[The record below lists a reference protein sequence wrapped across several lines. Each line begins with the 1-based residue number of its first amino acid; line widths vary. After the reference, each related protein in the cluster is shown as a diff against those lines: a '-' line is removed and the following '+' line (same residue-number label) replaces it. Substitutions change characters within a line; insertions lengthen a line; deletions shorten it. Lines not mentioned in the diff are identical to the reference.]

1 MIVVGAGPVGLLL
14 GALLRGSGVDVQILE
29 QRSEGSGA
37 SRAIGVHAP
46 VLTALEGS
54 GLTAG
59 LLEQAVRVTRGEARA
74 QGELLGVVRF
84 DRLSTR
90 FPFVATLPQSGT
102 EAVFAQAAAAPQRGV
117 SVGAVRTCPGHVE
130 LETSHGDR
138 RAPVVVLAGGPRS
151 RELVYRSAQAH
162 TYPDRYLMTD
172 VLISDD
178 LVPDRPVLGGQT
190 SQDQLPE
197 HSAAHTALVHLEP
210 GGVLESFP
218 LPEGR
223 RRLVA
228 WDSAGAAQHPAR
240 EDPAAQRDRLQRRLA
255 AHGQELTGE
264 VSSFGVRRFV
274 APALRQGRL
283 LVIGDAAHEVSPIGG
298 QGMNLGLLDAATLAP
313 LLASW
318 VNTGTAPEAALR
330 EWEQARLRSARRAAR
345 LAALN
350 TRLGRPLPWAGDTA
364 RRTGVRLML
373 GPGAGKAFAHAY
385 AMGLDTASRG
395 SAGKA

>member
-1 MIVVGAGPVGLLL
+1 MVGAGPVGLLL

-29 QRSEGSGA
+29 QRSQGSGA

-46 VLTALEGS
+46 VLTALESS

-102 EAVFAQAAAAPQRGV
+102 EAVFAQAAPAPQRGV
-117 SVGAVRTCPGHVE
+117 SVSAVRTCPGHVE
-130 LETSHGDR
+130 LETSHGDQ

-178 LVPDRPVLGGQT
+178 LVPNRPVPGDQT

-218 LPEGR
+218 LPQGR

-228 WDSAGAAQHPAR
+228 WDSAGAALSPAL

-264 VSSFGVRRFV
+264 VSSFGVRRFL
-274 APALRQGRL
+274 APALRRGRL

-318 VNTGTAPEAALR
+318 VNTGAAPEAALR
-330 EWEQARLRSARRAAR
+330 EWERDRLRSARRAAR

-350 TRLGRPLPWAGDTA
+350 TRLGRPLPWAGDAA